1 MSQKLGGRADW
12 LTRLRDDLPGWLQAL
27 RIGDRPGRLR
37 PCLQGAE
44 AQGRGPEPDQGRGFG
59 LKTAFTIGLWDQLPP
74 GDREA
79 WIDYIRSF
87 QIRGRCAN
95 DPLTQDAF
103 IDRPVIDFLRR
114 GQGRKAMLR
123 QWLFPPR
130 TPQPLAFHQLT
141 VLAETKQAIA
151 SLAAVGAN
159 SERPY
164 RGFPRTPEAV
174 GSHLRALDWTRPWGA
189 GAHAAVMAVLL
200 TVEGPRI
207 MTPAEL
213 EACVAACAHFV
224 GSVADQ
230 ETGAWFVGPRPEY
243 GELVNGA
250 MKVLT
255 GLDWLDI
262 RPHRPERLVDLCLSR
277 KPDPEGCHLVDAV
290 YVLRQCR
297 RRTDHRAAEVR
308 TWALEV
314 LDMLREHWVPGEGF
328 SYFRGRAQTHYYGAP
343 MTRGLA
349 EADIHGTCLL
359 VWAVSM
365 ALELLESDLLGWRVI
380 KP

>member
-1 MSQKLGGRADW
+1 
-12 LTRLRDDLPGWLQAL
+12 
-27 RIGDRPGRLR
+27 
-37 PCLQGAE
+37 
-44 AQGRGPEPDQGRGFG
+44 
-59 LKTAFTIGLWDQLPP
+59 
-74 GDREA
+74 
-79 WIDYIRSF
+79 
-87 QIRGRCAN
+87 
-95 DPLTQDAF
+95 
-103 IDRPVIDFLRR
+103 
-114 GQGRKAMLR
+114 
-123 QWLFPPR
+123 
-130 TPQPLAFHQLT
+130 
-141 VLAETKQAIA
+141 
-151 SLAAVGAN
+151 
-159 SERPY
+159 
-164 RGFPRTPEAV
+164 
-174 GSHLRALDWTRPWGA
+174 
-189 GAHAAVMAVLL
+189 MAVLL

-314 LDMLREHWVPGEGF
+314 LDMLREHWVPGEG
-328 SYFRGRAQTHYYGAP
+328 SRISAAGRRPIT
-343 MTRGLA
+343 
-349 EADIHGTCLL
+349 
-359 VWAVSM
+359 M
-365 ALELLESDLLGWRVI
+365 AR
-380 KP
+380 P